1 MLQEPQF
8 GVSPGPFAQRLL
20 EETPELLLAAAA
32 RTRVSADP
40 RGRRME
46 RSEAPRAPP
55 CMAVSCS
62 RRLH

>member
-46 RSEAPRAPP
+46 RSEAPRPTP
-55 CMAVSCS
+55 HG
-62 RRLH
+62 RKL

>member
-40 RGRRME
+40 WGRGEWR
-46 RSEAPRAPP
+46 EARPPAPHP
-55 CMAVSCS
+55 AWP
-62 RRLH
+62 

>member
-20 EETPELLLAAAA
+20 EETPELLLAA

-55 CMAVSCS
+55 RMAVSCS